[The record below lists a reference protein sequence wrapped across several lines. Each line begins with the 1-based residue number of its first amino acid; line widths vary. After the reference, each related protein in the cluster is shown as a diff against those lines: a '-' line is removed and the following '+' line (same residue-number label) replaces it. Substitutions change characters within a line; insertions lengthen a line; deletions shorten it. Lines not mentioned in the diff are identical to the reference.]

1 MGDVRIFDLRCR
13 MSFDGIPD
21 CHHTLLTLDA
31 DVGEVILTQLEHIHA
46 DAIATEL
53 RATLFRSIKGR
64 AMISFNLFNDICRT
78 ILLQSILHFEIRDA
92 CSIE

>member
-1 MGDVRIFDLRCR
+1 MGDVSIFDLRCC

-21 CHHTLLTLDA
+21 CLHTLLALDA
-31 DVGEVILTQLEHIHA
+31 DVREVLLTQLEHVHA
-46 DAIATEL
+46 DAVAAEL

-64 AMISFNLFNDICRT
+64 AMFSFNLFNDICRT
-78 ILLQSILHFEIRDA
+78 ILLQSILHFEIGDA